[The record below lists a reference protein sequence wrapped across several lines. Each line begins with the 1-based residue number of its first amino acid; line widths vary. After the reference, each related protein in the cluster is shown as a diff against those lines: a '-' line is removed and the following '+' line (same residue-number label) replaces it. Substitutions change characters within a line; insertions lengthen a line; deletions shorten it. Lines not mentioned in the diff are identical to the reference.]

1 MIAGDDSGM
10 SVAADTVQLTVSA
23 ERSLVRSAH
32 SVRHVDLAVTAP
44 RLRAQDERL
53 PLALGLVIDRSGS
66 MHGGKLQTAKEA
78 ALAVLQ
84 RLSPRD
90 TAAVVVF
97 DDQVETILPEGPMS
111 SERLALAHQRLAL
124 VQARGST
131 ALHEGWL
138 TGCQAVAADTQ
149 PSAAP
154 TRLGRCFL
162 LTDGQA
168 NQGLTDHEQIAVQ
181 AAEVRTRAAISTS
194 TFGIGDGY
202 DEGLLVPMAVAGG
215 GQFHHLRCE
224 ADIAAT
230 FGGELG
236 EMFQVAARSVRIEL
250 DTRTLA
256 EAELVSLYWGS
267 AEVDPAVMRI
277 AVGDM
282 ISGEERHV
290 VVRLVFGHVPAGAL
304 IPVRARVVWR
314 QGGLEVASAWQETL
328 FEGADHARCD
338 AEPRRT
344 AVMHWVGLHH
354 ADRTRARALALLREG
369 NAAAAVEA
377 LDRLMR
383 RLQRYAAQDPELVR
397 LLADLAEMRRLIRER
412 RMSRSLAREA
422 VYQGALRSRGQ
433 RDHRS
438 PFGH

>member
-1 MIAGDDSGM
+1 MIAGGANDM
-10 SVAADTVQLTVSA
+10 AVAADAVQLTINA
-23 ERSLVRSAH
+23 ERSLVRPAH
-32 SVRHVDLAVTAP
+32 SARHLDLAVTAP
-44 RLRAQDERL
+44 WLRGEDERL

-66 MHGGKLQTAKEA
+66 MHGAKLQTAKDA

-97 DDQVETILPEGPMS
+97 DDRVETVLPEGPMT
-111 SERLALAHQRLAL
+111 SERLVLARQRLAL
-124 VQARGST
+124 VQARGGT

-138 TGCQAVAADTQ
+138 TGCQAVAADTHVVA
-149 PSAAP
+149 SP

-168 NQGLTDHEQIAVQ
+168 NQGLTDPEQIAVQ
-181 AAEVRTRAAISTS
+181 AAEVRARAAISTS

-215 GQFHHLRCE
+215 GQFHHLRCD

-250 DTRTLA
+250 DTRPLA
-256 EAELVSLYWGS
+256 EAELISMYWGS
-267 AEVDPAVMRI
+267 AEGDPAIMRI
-277 AVGDM
+277 AVGDL

-290 VVRLVFGHVPAGAL
+290 VVRLVFGHVPVGARV
-304 IPVRARVVWR
+304 PVRARVVWR
-314 QGGLEVASAWQETL
+314 QGETEVAGAWQETL
-328 FEGADHARCD
+328 FDGADHARCD
-338 AEPRRT
+338 AEPRRV

-383 RLQRYAAQDPELVR
+383 RLQRYAAPDPDLVR

-412 RMSRSLAREA
+412 RMSRNLARETA
-422 VYQGALRSRGQ
+422 YQGALRSRGQ

-438 PFGH
+438 PFGN